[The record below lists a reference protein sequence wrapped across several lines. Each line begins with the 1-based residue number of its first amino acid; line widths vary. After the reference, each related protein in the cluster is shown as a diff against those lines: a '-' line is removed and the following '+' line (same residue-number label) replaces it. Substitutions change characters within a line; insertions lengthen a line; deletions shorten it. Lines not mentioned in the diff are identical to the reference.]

1 MDPLVLLGSALVAG
15 GLFPFARAEVAL
27 GSVAA
32 ATLWLARAPDARRG
46 WVVLALFVLFV
57 GAWRAGGRVQRQE
70 ARLASADAAI
80 AHTVRCAGRA
90 QVESSPSRM
99 HGTLRWS
106 GSFAGDCEGTAWAG
120 AATFFGGPPEL
131 ARGDV
136 VEVAAQLAPPS
147 RFWND
152 EDPRPREAR
161 QGSARSGGV
170 LEAHVL
176 EPGTGVLAV
185 IDRVRARLRAHID
198 DTFPEDVAPMARAL
212 VLGESDLSPDDDTA
226 MRQSGLSHLLAVSG
240 MHLVLAVVSLVGG
253 LKVLLA
259 RSERVAAGR
268 EVGRIAAAL
277 GVPLAWA
284 YAEVAGGG
292 GSTRRAAWMLTV
304 AFLARALGR
313 RADGVRAFGWSL
325 LAMAIVDPL
334 AAFDVSFTLS
344 AAATAGLL
352 VFSTPLASLGVRLL
366 PRAPGF
372 ARSVATSLA
381 ATVACAPLIAR
392 FAPTLPLGGVLANVI
407 AVPVGEA
414 LALPLCLVH
423 ALLLPSPAAARG
435 CALVAT
441 GALRVVRWIARAF
454 ASMTALAIPVPSPTS
469 WQLLFL
475 ALGFAA
481 WLTARRSWR
490 SPLLALAAAATLLA
504 ELGARRAGAPRG
516 ELRATF
522 FDVGQGDAALVDLPD
537 GTALLIDGGGLVGS
551 PIDTG
556 ERVIAPALRLR
567 RRDALSLAILSHPH
581 PDHFTGFARGLRA
594 TAVGALWDTGQGERE
609 GVGGAYADVLA
620 DLRARAVP
628 IVRPAEFCGG
638 HTVGGAHL
646 EVLAP
651 CPDSLFT
658 RSPNDNSIVLRMTFG
673 HRAFLFVGDAEREE
687 EGDLL
692 ALPQDRLRADVLKV
706 GHHGSRTSSSPA
718 FLAAVGA
725 REAVVSVG
733 PRNRFGHPHPITMAA
748 LAASGAR
755 VWRTDHDGAVTVS
768 TDGDTLVAHSA
779 REAAPAF

>member
-1 MDPLVLLGSALVAG
+1 
-15 GLFPFARAEVAL
+15 
-27 GSVAA
+27 
-32 ATLWLARAPDARRG
+32 
-46 WVVLALFVLFV
+46 
-57 GAWRAGGRVQRQE
+57 
-70 ARLASADAAI
+70 
-80 AHTVRCAGRA
+80 
-90 QVESSPSRM
+90 M

-106 GSFAGDCEGTAWAG
+106 GSFQGDCEGTAWGG
-120 AATFFGGPPEL
+120 AVTLFGGPAVL

-161 QGSARSGGV
+161 QRSARSGGV
-170 LEAHVL
+170 LEAHVVQ
-176 EPGTGVLAV
+176 PGGGVLAL
-185 IDRVRARLRAHID
+185 IDRLRARLRAHID
-198 DTFPEDVAPMARAL
+198 DTFPDDIAPMARAL
-212 VLGESDLSPDDDTA
+212 VLGESDLSPDDDVA

-259 RSERVAAGR
+259 RAERVAAGR

-277 GVPLAWA
+277 GVPLAWV
-284 YAEVAGGG
+284 YAEIAGGG

-304 AFLARALGR
+304 AFVARALGR

-325 LAMAIVDPL
+325 LAMAVLDPL

-344 AAATAGLL
+344 AAATTGLL
-352 VFSTPLASLGVRLL
+352 VFSTPLAALGARLL
-366 PRAPGF
+366 PGAPGL

-381 ATVACAPLIAR
+381 ATLACAPLLAR
-392 FAPTLPLGGVLANVI
+392 FAPTLPLGGVLANVV

-423 ALLLPSPAAARG
+423 ALLVPAPAAARG
-435 CALVAT
+435 CALVAS
-441 GALRVVRWIARAF
+441 GALRIVRWIARTF
-454 ASMTALAIPVPSPTS
+454 AGMTALAIPVPSPTS
-469 WQLLFL
+469 WQLVFL
-475 ALGFAA
+475 VVGFVA
-481 WLTARRSWR
+481 WLLARPAWR
-490 SPLLALAAAATLLA
+490 SPLLAAVAAATLLA
-504 ELGARRAGAPRG
+504 EIGARRAGAPRG

-537 GTALLIDGGGLVGS
+537 GSALLLDGGGLVGS
-551 PIDTG
+551 PVDTG

-581 PDHFTGFARGLRA
+581 PDHFTGLARGLRA
-594 TAVGALWDTGQGERE
+594 ISVDAFWDTGQGERE
-609 GVGGAYADVLA
+609 GVGGAYAEVLA
-620 DLRARAVP
+620 DLRARGVP

-638 HTVGGAHL
+638 HSLGGVRL
-646 EVLAP
+646 DVLAP
-651 CPDSLFT
+651 CPDSQFA
-658 RSPNDNSIVLRMTFG
+658 RSPNDNSIVLHLAFG
-673 HRAFLFVGDAEREE
+673 RRAFLFVGDAEREE

-692 ALPQDRLRADVLKV
+692 KLPRERLRADVLKV

-725 REAVVSVG
+725 REMVVPVG
-733 PRNRFGHPHPITMAA
+733 PRNRFGHPHPVTMAA

-755 VWRTDHDGAVTVS
+755 VWRTDHEGAVTIS
-768 TDGDTLVAHSA
+768 TDGDSLVAHSA
-779 REAAPAF
+779 RETAPSF